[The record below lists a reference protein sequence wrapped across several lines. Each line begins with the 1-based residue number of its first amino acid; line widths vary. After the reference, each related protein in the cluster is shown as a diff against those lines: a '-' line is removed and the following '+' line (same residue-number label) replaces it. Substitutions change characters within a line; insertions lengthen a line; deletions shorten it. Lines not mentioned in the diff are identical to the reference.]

1 MAQLWLRG
9 AAFKQ
14 YGRTEE
20 EHGVAVYAS
29 EYMCRQ
35 FEEQPMFI
43 IPLDCK
49 EDADIIFSG
58 SWEVIRLGVVPVP
71 LTAERHPLDKE

>member
-9 AAFKQ
+9 AAYKQ

-29 EYMCRQ
+29 EDQCRQ
-35 FEEQPMFI
+35 YEEQPMFI
-43 IPLDCK
+43 IPINCK
-49 EDADIIFSG
+49 ADEDIVFSG
-58 SWEVIRLGVVPVP
+58 SWEVIRLGTVPVP
-71 LTAERHPLDKE
+71 LTAHTAPES